1 MEKVAFKDSFEITV
15 LLGSVCN
22 GEEVSGKEDGYSQVR
37 SGCFR
42 FALFHLE
49 NRC

>member
-22 GEEVSGKEDGYSQVR
+22 GEEVSGKEDGYSQV
-37 SGCFR
+37 CFR